1 MSAVTP
7 NPNIIA
13 DDEIL
18 DIICAANA
26 YDAVGLICE
35 SASRALADTLLRAA
49 RFADIPAELLFNKC
63 LDLKIRFTKPTA
75 EDFACGVAVR
85 EWEGDE

>member
-1 MSAVTP
+1 MKGLAVD
-7 NPNIIA
+7 PNIIA
-13 DDEIL
+13 DDELL

-49 RFADIPAELLFNKC
+49 RYADIPAELLFDKN

-75 EDFACGVAVR
+75 DDFAYGLAVR
-85 EWEGDE
+85 EWEEE

>member
-7 NPNIIA
+7 NPNIVA

-49 RFADIPAELLFNKC
+49 RYADIPAEHLFNRN
-63 LDLKIRFTKPTA
+63 LDLKIRFERPTA
-75 EDFACGVAVR
+75 EDFAYGLAVR
-85 EWEGDE
+85 EWEGE

>member
-7 NPNIIA
+7 NPNIVA

-49 RFADIPAELLFNKC
+49 RYADIPAEHLFNRN
-63 LDLKIRFTKPTA
+63 LDLKIRFTRPTA
-75 EDFACGVAVR
+75 EDFAYGLAVR
-85 EWEGDE
+85 EWEGE

>member
-1 MSAVTP
+1 MKAVTP

-18 DIICAANA
+18 DIVCAANA

-35 SASRALADTLLRAA
+35 SASRALAHTLLRAA
-49 RFADIPAELLFNKC
+49 RYAEIPAELLIGKT

-75 EDFACGVAVR
+75 DDFAYGLAVR
-85 EWEGDE
+85 EWEGE

>member
-1 MSAVTP
+1 MKGLAVD
-7 NPNIIA
+7 PNIIA

-35 SASRALADTLLRAA
+35 SASRALAHTLLRAA
-49 RFADIPAELLFNKC
+49 RYAEIPAELLIGKT

-75 EDFACGVAVR
+75 DDFAYGLAVR
-85 EWEGDE
+85 EWEEE

>member
-1 MSAVTP
+1 MKGLAVD
-7 NPNIIA
+7 PNIIA

-49 RFADIPAELLFNKC
+49 RYADIPAELLFDKN

-75 EDFACGVAVR
+75 DDFAYGLAVR
-85 EWEGDE
+85 EWEED

>member
-1 MSAVTP
+1 MKAVTP
-7 NPNIIA
+7 NPNIVA

-35 SASRALADTLLRAA
+35 SASRALAHTLMCAA
-49 RFADIPAELLFNKC
+49 RYADLSEELLFNRR

-75 EDFACGVAVR
+75 EDLACGLAIR
-85 EWEGDE
+85 EWEGE